1 MIIVT
6 MMDHIRACALQHGVL
21 KLKSHHFALE
31 GLEVVGRKLK
41 NGWQLAERILRV
53 ALASEP
59 GL

>member
-1 MIIVT
+1 
-6 MMDHIRACALQHGVL
+6 MMDYIRACALQHGAL

-31 GLEVVGRKLK
+31 GLEVVGRKLQ

-53 ALASEP
+53 ALASGP